1 MSIEVTKNKQGQTL
15 GRKGQETRA
24 KLMEATRH
32 LLEYQSPV
40 ELTAVSIATEAGTS
54 PASFYMYF
62 DDTKDILFALSEVAG
77 QDMAAIHAIFDEPW
91 TLENVE
97 EHAHKVVD
105 AFNDVWAKHRQI
117 LRFRNM
123 EADRG
128 DPRFEE
134 LRMNTYVPFIERFAQ
149 RILVLNPPT
158 GTRRRADVY
167 AEATI
172 LHAAMERLAA
182 TEPLVM
188 EKGLGLKR
196 IKNNLA
202 RVIAT
207 VLSAVQE
214 PAAPAAQP
222 EAPSA
227 KAKAPVPVAKP
238 KTKAFP
244 TSAPRAVKAG
254 KATRIVKTAKA
265 A

>member
-1 MSIEVTKNKQGQTL
+1 MNTEVTKNKQGQTL

-24 KLMEATRH
+24 KLMEAARQ
-32 LLEYQSPV
+32 LLDTHSPV
-40 ELTAVSIATEAGTS
+40 ELTAVSIAAEAGTS

-77 QDMAAIHAIFDEPW
+77 EDMAAIHAIFDQAW
-91 TLENVE
+91 TSDDIE
-97 EHAHKVVD
+97 EHARKVID
-105 AFNDVWAKHRQI
+105 ALNEVWARHRQV

-149 RILVLNPPT
+149 RILAISPPSA
-158 GTRRRADVY
+158 TRKRADVY
-167 AEATI
+167 SEATI

-182 TEPLVM
+182 TEPSVM

-196 IKNNLA
+196 ITNNLA
-202 RVIAT
+202 RVVKMVVLGGQAVAKVEAT
-207 VLSAVQE
+207 APATKAAAVQTRNE
-214 PAAPAAQP
+214 VAPG
-222 EAPSA
+222 
-227 KAKAPVPVAKP
+227 VV
-238 KTKAFP
+238 KTK
-244 TSAPRAVKAG
+244 PRSRVERTG
-254 KATRIVKTAKA
+254 TTKTAKA